1 MGQKSDL
8 YSTNNF
14 VVTTAS
20 TDIDQNLNEP
30 YGDSNFS
37 WASGEGSDDDFYSM
51 DGDYSNVFGK
61 RKKTKNRAGGYAD
74 RRDARA
80 KSSAEARKIKAQ
92 AKLEEAKAKREL
104 AKQSGKDD
112 GTNALLLQ
120 ASTPAPTEVA
130 VADTGMP
137 SSKTIYIGL
146 GVLALLGVA
155 YFGFGKKLGIKK

>member
-1 MGQKSDL
+1 MKQNNDL

-20 TDIDQNLNEP
+20 TDINQNLNEP
-30 YGDSNFS
+30 YGDSNFH
-37 WASGEGSDDDFYSM
+37 WASGSEGDDDFYSLE
-51 DGDYSNVFGK
+51 GDYDNATGKKK
-61 RKKTKNRAGGYAD
+61 RKNREGGYAD

-80 KSSAEARKIKAQ
+80 KSTAEARKIKAQ
-92 AKLEEAKAKREL
+92 AKLEEAQAKKEL
-104 AKQSGKDD
+104 AKGGGKDD

-120 ASTPAPTEVA
+120 NTPAPTDVA
-130 VADTGMP
+130 TADTGMP

-146 GVLALLGVA
+146 GVLALFGIA

>member
-1 MGQKSDL
+1 MKQNNDL

-20 TDIDQNLNEP
+20 TDINENLNEP

-37 WASGEGSDDDFYSM
+37 WASGSEGDDDFYSI
-51 DGDYSNVFGK
+51 DGDYSNALGKIKK
-61 RKKTKNRAGGYAD
+61 RKNRQGGYAD

-80 KSSAEARKIKAQ
+80 KSTAEARKIKAQ

-104 AKQSGKDD
+104 AKGGGKDD

-120 ASTPAPTEVA
+120 NTPAPIDVA
-130 VADTGMP
+130 TADTGMP

-146 GVLALLGVA
+146 GVVALLGIA
-155 YFGFGKKLGIKK
+155 YFGFGKKLGIRK

>member
-51 DGDYSNVFGK
+51 DGDYSNAKGK
-61 RKKTKNRAGGYAD
+61 KKKRQNREGGYAD

-80 KSSAEARKIKAQ
+80 KSTAEARKIKAQ
-92 AKLEEAKAKREL
+92 AKLEEAQAKKEL
-104 AKQSGKDD
+104 AKGGGKDD

-120 ASTPAPTEVA
+120 NTPAPTDVA